1 MEEKILEQILKN
13 TNCEYQTIRSGQLK
27 CLADSKDIHTC
38 ICIIQDELLHICKTK
53 CPIYRLK
60 EKLSTAETAY
70 QICLINKECRHRK
83 EIDEYKQAL
92 EEISEIAKTGLK
104 PVCYKANCSTCR
116 CYTKDDKN
124 YSLHCLINSYI
135 NEDGE
140 LMDGNCDFVEALEAL
155 IDSERVSCNKAK
167 PIADKILNK
176 INEVLK

>member
-1 MEEKILEQILKN
+1 MWITQNNKIWYSESEYKELEEKIN
-13 TNCEYQTIRSGQLK
+13 SYNCSENCYKSV
-27 CLADSKDIHTC
+27 LA
-38 ICIIQDELLHICKTK
+38 
-53 CPIYRLK
+53 
-60 EKLSTAETAY
+60 
-70 QICLINKECRHRK
+70 NKYRK
-83 EIDEYKQAL
+83 EL
-92 EEISEIAKTGLK
+92 EEIREIAKTGLK

-140 LMDGNCDFVEALEAL
+140 LMDGNCDFAEALEAL
-155 IDSERVSCNKAK
+155 IDSERVACNKAK